1 MEYKLVLLLY
11 LSGLTFGITNAA
23 INRTF
28 PATVKFG
35 AATASYQVEGA
46 WNEDGKSENIW
57 DHICHEN
64 PTYIVDQTNGD
75 IACDSYHKY
84 KEDVTMLK
92 DLGVDFYRF
101 SISWSRVI
109 PGGVA
114 GSPINQLGI
123 DYYKNLVQE
132 LVDNGI
138 EPMVS
143 MFHWDLPEA
152 LQELGGWP
160 NSQLV
165 DHFAYYART
174 LYEELGDSVKHWMTF
189 NEPKQTCLAGYG
201 DGGKAPGYTAASG
214 VADYQCTHILLKAH
228 AKAYH
233 IYDEEFRAEQQG
245 SVGIV
250 IDTAWYEP
258 ASGSDEDKEAAERG
272 LQFNYGWY
280 ANPVVNGN
288 YPQVMIDRIDERSAA
303 QGYEISRL
311 PKFTDEEIEYI
322 KGTHDFMALNLYT
335 ATYAEAIEESDIN
348 NVGYYTDLNINQFVD
363 EDWEESASSWLRVV
377 PWGLRKTVNWISKT
391 YDNPEIF
398 ITENGFSDTGGL
410 EDDGRINYYKEYLSS
425 LLEAILDDG
434 VNVTRY
440 TAWSLMDN
448 FEWTAGY
455 SERFG
460 MYSVDFEDSDRP
472 RTPKASAAYYKQVI
486 ATRCLVDMCE

>member
-1 MEYKLVLLLY
+1 MKYKLVLLLCVCGWP
-11 LSGLTFGITNAA
+11 LEKTHAA

-28 PATVKFG
+28 PVNFKFG
-35 AATASYQVEGA
+35 AASASYQVEGG
-46 WNEDGKSENIW
+46 WNVDGKSENIW
-57 DHICHEN
+57 DHICHEK
-64 PTYIVDQTNGD
+64 PTYVANQDNGD

-84 KEDVTMLK
+84 KEDVAMLK

-114 GSPINQLGI
+114 GSPVNQLGL
-123 DYYKNLVQE
+123 DYYRNLVQE

-138 EPMVS
+138 EPMVT

-160 NSQLV
+160 NPELE
-165 DHFAYYART
+165 DHFVYYART
-174 LYEELGDSVKHWMTF
+174 LYKELGDLVKHWMTF
-189 NEPKQTCLAGYG
+189 NEPKQTCLGGYG
-201 DGGKAPGYTAASG
+201 DGDKAPGYTSSG
-214 VADYQCTHILLKAH
+214 VADYQCTHILLKTH

-250 IDTAWYEP
+250 IDTAWFEP

-272 LQFNYGWY
+272 LQFTFGWF
-280 ANPVVNGN
+280 ANPVINGN
-288 YPQVMIDRIDERSAA
+288 YPQVMIDRIDERSAG
-303 QGYEISRL
+303 QGFEISRL

-322 KGTHDFMALNLYT
+322 KGTHDFVALNFYT
-335 ATYAEAIEESDIN
+335 ATYAQWLEEADIN
-348 NVGYYTDLNINQFVD
+348 DLGYYSDLNILQFPD
-363 EDWEESASSWLRVV
+363 DAWEETVTSWFRVV
-377 PWGLRKTVNWISKT
+377 PWGIRKAVNWISKT

-398 ITENGFSDTGGL
+398 ITENGYPDAGGL
-410 EDDGRINYYKEYLSS
+410 EDDRRINYHKEYLSN

-440 TAWSLMDN
+440 TVWSLMDN
-448 FEWTAGY
+448 FEWTSGY
-455 SERFG
+455 NDKLG
-460 MYSVDFEDSDRP
+460 LYSVDFEDPDRP

-486 ATRCLVDMCE
+486 ATRCLVDVCE